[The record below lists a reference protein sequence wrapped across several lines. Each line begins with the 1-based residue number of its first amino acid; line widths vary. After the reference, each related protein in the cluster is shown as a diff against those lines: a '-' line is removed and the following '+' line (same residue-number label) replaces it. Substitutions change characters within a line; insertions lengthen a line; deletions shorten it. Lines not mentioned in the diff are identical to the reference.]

1 MAGDWTRVALMI
13 RAFDVVAV
21 YILYTGSSNS
31 SELEDSQIGQN
42 IVSLTQP

>member
-21 YILYTGSSNS
+21 YILDTGSSIK
-31 SELEDSQIGQN
+31 SELENSQIGQN